1 MGIQPPPAQLPA
13 QPGGQDLVVSTPEL
27 VTFSYDAATL
37 GSRFL
42 AQLIDLLAVGGA
54 VGVMT
59 TALFIVVATV
69 GPLQGVAGPILIGW
83 VLLALLLMLGYF
95 PVSEAVWSG
104 KTLGKLAMRL
114 RAVDAR
120 GGPLSTGQA
129 IVRNLL
135 RLIDFL
141 PLYYAVGAV
150 TMFINK
156 RGQRLGDLAAGT
168 VVVRE
173 RQAVS
178 LPGLILA
185 ARQAPAAP
193 PAPAAVG
200 GRRLEPALRRF
211 VAAYAQRRWYLHPEM
226 RVQLAQRAEAAL
238 RAAAPELVAAQGPLA
253 ALERLAD
260 ESP

>member
-13 QPGGQDLVVSTPEL
+13 EPRGPDLAVSTPEL

-42 AQLIDLLAVGGA
+42 AQLIDLLALGGVVVA
-54 VGVMT
+54 LS
-59 TALFIVVATV
+59 TALILVPVLGLLPGLP
-69 GPLQGVAGPILIGW
+69 GPLALAW
-83 VLLALLLMLGYF
+83 VLFALVLALGYF
-95 PVSEAVWSG
+95 PVSESVWSG
-104 KTLGKLAMRL
+104 KTLGKLAMQL
-114 RAVDAR
+114 RVVDSR
-120 GGPLSTGQA
+120 GGPLSTSQA

-141 PLYYAVGAV
+141 PLYYGVGAV

-173 RQAVS
+173 RRAVS
-178 LPGLILA
+178 LSNLIVA
-185 ARQAPAAP
+185 AQRAPAAP
-193 PAPAAVG
+193 PAAAAVG

-226 RVQLAQRAEAAL
+226 RAQLAQRAEAAL